1 MSEKVKNVII
11 TGAAGRDFHDFLVY
25 FKNNPNYNVV
35 AFTAEQIPVIDK
47 RRFPKELAGPRYP
60 KGIPIF
66 PEKDLTKLIKKF
78 NIDLVTLNHSDLS
91 HTRVM
96 HEASVVLS
104 AGANYMML
112 SYEQTSLKS
121 IKPVISVTAVRT
133 GCGKSQVSRK
143 ICRIVKA
150 SGKRIVLIRH
160 PMPYGDLNKQRVQRF
175 EKYEDLDKHKCTI
188 EEREEYEFPIK
199 NGIIVYAGVDY
210 EAILRMAEKEA
221 DIILWDGGNNDVP
234 FYKSDLKFVVLDPFR
249 AGHEISY
256 HPGEENFRLADVFIL
271 NKMDSAPKEGINTI
285 LTNIKNLENETKKK
299 RILIKANSEIKQ
311 QINHNNTN
319 INKNINGEIDIRGKR
334 VLVVEDGPTLTHGG
348 MSIGAGEVYA
358 KRQGAIIVDPRKYA
372 VGSLKEVYKKF
383 TQLSNV
389 LPAMGYSKKQ
399 IKELEKTVNRVP
411 CDYILDGSPF
421 DISRLIKVKKPV
433 INLGYELDEIG
444 MPDLKSIL
452 KKYKFI

>member
-1 MSEKVKNVII
+1 MVKNLII

-25 FKNNPNYNVV
+25 FKNNSNYNVV
-35 AFTAEQIPVIDK
+35 AFTAEQIPGIDK
-47 RRFPKELAGPRYP
+47 RRFPKELAGSRYP

-66 PEKDLTKLIKKF
+66 QEKDLTKLIKKF

-199 NGIIVYAGVDY
+199 NGIVVYAGVDY